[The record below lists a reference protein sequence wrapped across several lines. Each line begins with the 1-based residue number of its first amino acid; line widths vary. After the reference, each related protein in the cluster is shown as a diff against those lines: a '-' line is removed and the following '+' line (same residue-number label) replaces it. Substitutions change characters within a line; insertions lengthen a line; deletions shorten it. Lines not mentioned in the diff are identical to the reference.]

1 MSKSLCGAVP
11 ALAGALAMLFAG
23 AAGAQPTSDSAAEP
37 SAASNLYVGLAYAQ
51 ATARKACEGLA
62 GCDDRDNS
70 FGAFAGYRFAP
81 SFALEGGYHNLG
93 KATASGGTYVRSNVW
108 ELVGVG
114 AWPVAGG
121 PFSLYGKLG
130 LARGAQEGGGALS
143 APKELTT
150 TVTYGV
156 GGQLDLPRRFGVRA
170 EWQRYP
176 RLGGGPV
183 LPAGDID
190 VVRLAALWR
199 FR

>member
-1 MSKSLCGAVP
+1 MQSATRRSMA

-23 AAGAQPTSDSAAEP
+23 AAGAQRGSDTPAEP
-37 SAASNLYVGLAYAQ
+37 GATQNLYVGLAYGQ
-51 ATARKACEGLA
+51 TTARKACAALA
-62 GCDDRDNS
+62 GCDDRDNA
-70 FGAFAGYRFAP
+70 FGAFAGYWFVP
-81 SFALEGGYHNLG
+81 HFALEGGYHNLG
-93 KATASGGTYVRSNVW
+93 KATAPGGTYVRSNVW

-114 AWPVAGG
+114 AWPLGSG

-143 APKELTT
+143 APKQLTT
-150 TVTYGV
+150 SLTYGL
-156 GGQLDLPRRFGVRA
+156 GGQMDFPRRFGVRA

>member
-1 MSKSLCGAVP
+1 MGRSLCGVAS

-23 AAGAQPTSDSAAEP
+23 AAGAQRTSDSAAEP
-37 SAASNLYVGLAYAQ
+37 GAASNLYAGLAYAQ

-70 FGAFAGYRFAP
+70 FGAFVGYRFGP
-81 SFALEGGYHNLG
+81 RFALEGGYHNLG
-93 KATASGGTYVRSNVW
+93 EATASGGTYVRSNVW

-114 AWPVAGG
+114 SWAVARG

-143 APKELTT
+143 APKRLTD
-150 TVTYGV
+150 TVTYGAGAQV
-156 GGQLDLPRRFGVRA
+156 DLPRRFGVRA

-183 LPAGDID
+183 LAAGDVD